1 MTCYRRKLP
10 SNNRFQ
16 RLGILLF
23 NNTIVRN
30 LISNILP
37 DIREFVTE
45 AEEISHKELLRLR
58 KPATYT
64 EIISKAKFTETE
76 SNILEKLVRDWEE
89 VFPDRYL
96 IKEINGL
103 KKSSEIVR
111 KLTTDL
117 NDFRV
122 DWLEK

>member
-1 MTCYRRKLP
+1 M
-10 SNNRFQ
+10 
-16 RLGILLF
+16 
-23 NNTIVRN
+23 
-30 LISNILP
+30 
-37 DIREFVTE
+37 
-45 AEEISHKELLRLR
+45 
-58 KPATYT
+58 
-64 EIISKAKFTETE
+64 
-76 SNILEKLVRDWEE
+76 EKLVRDWEE
-89 VFPDRYL
+89 VFPERYL

>member
-1 MTCYRRKLP
+1 MKT
-10 SNNRFQ
+10 
-16 RLGILLF
+16 
-23 NNTIVRN
+23 
-30 LISNILP
+30 
-37 DIREFVTE
+37 
-45 AEEISHKELLRLR
+45 
-58 KPATYT
+58 
-64 EIISKAKFTETE
+64 KFTETQ
-76 SNILEKLVRDWEE
+76 SKFLEKLVRDWEE
-89 VFPDRYL
+89 VFPERYL